1 MRDLDSN
8 SGSVQLGLNTIVF
21 YEFITP
27 PTDFSNFLKPKAQN
41 KGFKFRFAAIFI
53 TRKSLNQSVKMEPM
67 DISDSP
73 KLEIEASSSTLEAV
87 EETCLFSDPRPEAS
101 EVIANSLSAERNEEV
116 M

>member
-1 MRDLDSN
+1 
-8 SGSVQLGLNTIVF
+8 
-21 YEFITP
+21 
-27 PTDFSNFLKPKAQN
+27 
-41 KGFKFRFAAIFI
+41 
-53 TRKSLNQSVKMEPM
+53 MEPM

-116 M
+116 MWAIMVFLLNWFHYNSV